1 MCNLSMLEA
10 EAGGSQLC
18 DLPGLHS
25 ETLSL
30 RTENDQ
36 KFNGRPLAYMQEALV
51 QSPELSVDTTLA
63 WKFSPDFFSLLPCGL
78 GTSQSTLTFV

>member
-1 MCNLSMLEA
+1 MIFL
-10 EAGGSQLC
+10 GYIVR
-18 DLPGLHS
+18 
-25 ETLSL
+25 LSL
-30 RTENDQ
+30 SELKTIN
-36 KFNGRPLAYMQEALV
+36 NGRALGYMQEALV